1 MTQPTGLRV
10 HVEGDLPPE
19 VLEQISAAV
28 STAVRDQVAKLDLLR
43 DFREEQLPGIRP
55 GHPTMGL
62 VYIPTEEPASEPKPR
77 TGRG

>member
-28 STAVRDQVAKLDLLR
+28 SDTVRAQVAKLDLLR

-55 GHPTMGL
+55 GHHTMGL
-62 VYIPTEEPASEPKPR
+62 VYMPGEESSEPKPH